1 MLSIIVAKASNNVI
15 GGDNKLLWHI
25 SEDLKR
31 FKEITSGHT
40 IIMGRKT
47 FESLPKILP
56 NRHHI
61 VITRDKNFKVDS
73 ESVTIIND
81 ISDVISRFKDT
92 DEEVFIIGGGEIYKI
107 LIPYTKKLYLTR
119 IYKDF
124 EGDTSFP
131 VINYDEW
138 KIVNKSEIKVNEK
151 DNLNY
156 DFIDLEKLS
165 TE

>member
-1 MLSIIVAKASNNVI
+1 MLSIIVAKASNDVI

-31 FKEITSGHT
+31 FKSITSGNT

-47 FESLPKILP
+47 FESLPKVLP

-73 ESVTIIND
+73 PDVEIVND
-81 ISDVISRFKDT
+81 IDSIITRFENST
-92 DEEVFIIGGGEIYKI
+92 EEAFVIGGGEIYKT
-107 LIPYTKKLYLTR
+107 LLPNTKKLYLTR

-124 EGDTSFP
+124 HGDTKFP
-131 VINYDEW
+131 SIDFNEW
-138 KIVNKSEIKVNEK
+138 ITAYKSEILINEK
-151 DNLNY
+151 DNLNF
-156 DFIDLEKLS
+156 DFINLIRK
-165 TE
+165 

>member
-1 MLSIIVAKASNNVI
+1 MLSIIVAKASNDVI

-47 FESLPKILP
+47 FESLPKVLP

-61 VITRDKNFKVDS
+61 IITRDKNFKVDS
-73 ESVTIIND
+73 EAVTIIND
-81 ISDVISRFKDT
+81 ISDVISKFKDT
-92 DEEVFIIGGGEIYKI
+92 EEEVFIIGGGEIYKT
-107 LIPYTKKLYLTR
+107 LMPYTKKLYLTR
-119 IYKDF
+119 VYKDF
-124 EGDTSFP
+124 EGDTTFP
-131 VINYDEW
+131 SINYDEW
-138 KIVNKSEIKVNEK
+138 KIINKSEIKVNPK

-165 TE
+165 TK

>member
-1 MLSIIVAKASNNVI
+1 MLSIVVAKASNDVI

-31 FKEITSGHT
+31 FKDITSNHT

-73 ESVTIIND
+73 EEVTIVND
-81 ISDVISRFKDT
+81 ISDIISKFKDS
-92 DEEVFIIGGGEIYKI
+92 EEEFFVIGGGEIYKT
-107 LIPYTKKLYLTR
+107 LMPHCKKLYLTR
-119 IYKDF
+119 VYKDF
-124 EGDTSFP
+124 EGDTKFP

-138 KIVNKSEIKVNEK
+138 KIVNKSEIKINEK
-151 DNLNY
+151 NNLSY
-156 DFIDLEKLS
+156 DFIDLER
-165 TE
+165 

>member
-1 MLSIIVAKASNNVI
+1 MLSIIVAKANNDVI

-31 FKEITSGHT
+31 FKDITSGHT

-47 FESLPKILP
+47 FESLPKVLP

-61 VITRDKNFKVDS
+61 IITRDKNFKVDS
-73 ESVTIIND
+73 EAVTIIND
-81 ISDVISRFKDT
+81 ISDVISKFKDT
-92 DEEVFIIGGGEIYKI
+92 EEEVFIIGGGEIYKT
-107 LIPYTKKLYLTR
+107 LMPYTKKLYLTR
-119 IYKDF
+119 VYKDF
-124 EGDTSFP
+124 EGDTTFP
-131 VINYDEW
+131 SINYDEW
-138 KIVNKSEIKVNEK
+138 KIINQSEINVNPK

-165 TE
+165 TK

>member
-1 MLSIIVAKASNNVI
+1 MLSIIVAKATNDVI

-31 FKEITSGHT
+31 FKDITSNHT

-61 VITRDKNFKVDS
+61 IITRDKNFTVNS
-73 ESVTIIND
+73 EAVTIVND
-81 ISDVISRFKDT
+81 ISDIISKFKDT
-92 DEEVFIIGGGEIYKI
+92 DEEVFIIGGGEIYKS
-107 LIPYTKKLYLTR
+107 LLPFSKKLYLTR

-124 EGDTSFP
+124 EGNTKFP
-131 VINYDEW
+131 SINYDNW
-138 KIVNKSEIKVNEK
+138 NVVNKSEIKINEK

-156 DFIDLEKLS
+156 DFIDLVIK
-165 TE
+165 

>member
-1 MLSIIVAKASNNVI
+1 MLSIIVAKANNDVI

-31 FKEITSGHT
+31 FKDITSGHT

-47 FESLPKILP
+47 FESLPKVLP

-61 VITRDKNFKVDS
+61 IITRDKNFKVDS
-73 ESVTIIND
+73 EAVTIIND
-81 ISDVISRFKDT
+81 ISDVISKFKDT
-92 DEEVFIIGGGEIYKI
+92 EEEVFIIGGGEIYKT
-107 LIPYTKKLYLTR
+107 LMPYTKKLYLTR
-119 IYKDF
+119 VYKDF
-124 EGDTSFP
+124 EGDTTFP
-131 VINYDEW
+131 SINYDEW
-138 KIVNKSEIKVNEK
+138 KIINQSEITVNPK

-165 TE
+165 TK